1 MHTEACTGTRELVHR
16 EACTGAHV
24 GVYRWDDA
32 TKCNLAE
39 VNVSVCV
46 LAGVAISATDG
57 KKEIG

>member
-1 MHTEACTGTRELVHR
+1 MYRCTWRRVPVHV

-32 TKCNLAE
+32 TKWYLAE